1 MRISGMTSYSSAP
14 NSTANPA
21 QDKASASDYAR
32 QIFVLITAP
41 LMWVLSSLSFFDSN
55 ARSPEGLS
63 DINQS
68 LLVPLGFAFSI
79 WFPIFVGCISYGV
92 LQALGTNRTR
102 AIFRTSGWWA
112 GSGFTLICVWSL
124 ISAYAPKSWAQLGTA
139 IVFIPAMI
147 CLVKAMLILTRG
159 RQDLDK
165 TEMVCIWLP
174 ISLIAG
180 WTSLAVFL
188 NWTPIA
194 IELSGNQIPIL
205 VPNAVMLIA
214 ALIWAGFVV
223 RKSGANRAYA
233 FPIIWGLSFLFIK
246 QVFVTQNSIFIGGLA
261 LAGALL
267 IIGLAAFKPES
278 DALDYKA

>member
-1 MRISGMTSYSSAP
+1 VRIKDMTSYSSVP
-14 NSTANPA
+14 NSTANTA
-21 QDKASASDYAR
+21 QDKAKVSDYAR
-32 QIFVLITAP
+32 QIFVLTTAP

-79 WFPIFVGCISYGV
+79 WFPIFVGCVTYGV

-102 AIFRTSGWWA
+102 TIFRTSGWWA

-147 CLVKAMLILTRG
+147 CLVKAMLVFTRG

-174 ISLIAG
+174 VSLIAG

-188 NWTPIA
+188 NWTPIM
-194 IELSGNQIPIL
+194 IELKGNHFPLL
-205 VPNAVMLIA
+205 VPNIVMLIA
-214 ALIWAGFVV
+214 ALIWASFIV
-223 RKSGANRAYA
+223 RRSGANRAYA

-246 QVFVTQNSIFIGGLA
+246 QAFVTQNSIVIGGLA

-278 DALDYKA
+278 DVSDYKA